1 MVQNPKNNGEALY
14 SRTVFLNFGCTLE
27 RPGKL
32 LKIQCRPVVIFA
44 PSPLHQLIRIWEDFF
59 SVILP
64 SQSCRNQCPTSLPV
78 PLRVWSKFWFT
89 LQAVVTSGTSLQ
101 TKSKGLE
108 TFTAIWQIK
117 FMSTESNNKNR
128 GTHLKQKVDLQTKIL
143 IPTAP
148 AQEDFWIIKHPPLV
162 LRLCSAPSIS
172 CYLSKLKH

>member
-1 MVQNPKNNGEALY
+1 MQILIQLFWECILFIRFYSVWGKISQELCAVVQNPKNNGEAFY

-32 LKIQCRPVVIFA
+32 LKIQCRPMVIFA

-89 LQAVVTSGTSLQ
+89 LQAVVTSGTSIQ

-108 TFTAIWQIK
+108 TFTAI
-117 FMSTESNNKNR
+117 
-128 GTHLKQKVDLQTKIL
+128 
-143 IPTAP
+143 
-148 AQEDFWIIKHPPLV
+148 
-162 LRLCSAPSIS
+162 
-172 CYLSKLKH
+172 